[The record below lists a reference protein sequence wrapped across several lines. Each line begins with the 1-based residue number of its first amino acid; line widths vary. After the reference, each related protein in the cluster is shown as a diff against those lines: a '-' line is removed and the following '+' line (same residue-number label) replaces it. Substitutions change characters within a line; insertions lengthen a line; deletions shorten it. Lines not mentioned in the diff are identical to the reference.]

1 MWVGWFHIRPVHL
14 GKGENVIMCEFKSGI
29 ILKNRVILAPE
40 GNESHSDLL
49 EGLGIE
55 DTHLNATKTFVRVEL
70 IPQEGDCSKDINKW
84 NYRVDQDFLPEWYE
98 KDTGKYEEEFR
109 NVVKNYIEERTV
121 RICNKLWTYVK
132 KGNLTYYFLYGVLFK
147 TNFGKNNNYAES
159 DVLTKLQNH
168 KLVEELKNE
177 FGDRL
182 VPITTDLTSM
192 DGLKDYGVVEGNTLS
207 LLTSMDLIEFGEHIP
222 PIGTPYW
229 LASPNQ
235 TRSRGDSSCVRY
247 VGSGGGVYYDDCD
260 WSDGGVR
267 PFCIIKS

>member
-1 MWVGWFHIRPVHL
+1 MWY
-14 GKGENVIMCEFKSGI
+14 
-29 ILKNRVILAPE
+29 
-40 GNESHSDLL
+40 
-49 EGLGIE
+49 
-55 DTHLNATKTFVRVEL
+55 
-70 IPQEGDCSKDINKW
+70 Q
-84 NYRVDQDFLPEWYE
+84 
-98 KDTGKYEEEFR
+98 KDTEKYEEEFR
-109 NVVKNYIEERTV
+109 NAVKNYVEERTV

-147 TNFGKNNNYAES
+147 TDFGKSNNYAES

-177 FGDRL
+177 FGNRL

-207 LLTSMDLIEFGEHIP
+207 LLTSMDLIEFGKHIP

-235 TRSRGDSSCVRY
+235 TQSRGDSSFIQY
-247 VGSGGGVYYDDCD
+247 VGSNGRVRYEVWGWYAM
-260 WSDGGVR
+260 GVR
-267 PFCIIKS
+267 PFFTIKS

>member
-70 IPQEGDCSKDINKW
+70 IPPEGDCSKDINKW

-235 TRSRGDSSCVRY
+235 TQSRGDSSYVRY
-247 VGSGGGVYYDDCD
+247 VGSGGYVSCNDCGWYD
-260 WSDGGVR
+260 WGVR

>member
-1 MWVGWFHIRPVHL
+1 MS
-14 GKGENVIMCEFKSGI
+14 EFKSGI

-40 GNESHSDLL
+40 GNESHSDLS

-55 DTHLNATKTFVRVEL
+55 DTHLNATETFVRAVL
-70 IPQEGDCSKDINKW
+70 VPPEGDCSKDINIWK
-84 NYRVDQDFLPEWYE
+84 YRADQYPLPMWYQ
-98 KDTGKYEEEFR
+98 KDTEKYEEEFR
-109 NVVKNYIEERTV
+109 NAVKNYVEERTV

-132 KGNLTYYFLYGVLFK
+132 KGNLIYYFLYGVLFK
-147 TNFGKNNNYAES
+147 TDFGKSNNYAES

-207 LLTSMDLIEFGEHIP
+207 LLTCMDLIEFGKHIP
-222 PIGTPYW
+222 SIGTQYW

-235 TRSRGDSSCVRY
+235 TRSHGDSSFIQY
-247 VGSGGGVYYDDCD
+247 VGSNGRVRYEVCGWYAM
-260 WSDGGVR
+260 GVR
-267 PFCIIKS
+267 PFFTIKS

>member
-1 MWVGWFHIRPVHL
+1 
-14 GKGENVIMCEFKSGI
+14 MCKFKSGI

-40 GNESHSDLL
+40 GNESRSDLL
-49 EGLGIE
+49 ESLGIE
-55 DTHLNATKTFVRVEL
+55 DTHLNATKTFVRVAL
-70 IPQEGDCSKDINKW
+70 IPPEGDFSKDINIW
-84 NYRVDQDFLPEWYE
+84 NYRVDQDSLPMWYDKGTE
-98 KDTGKYEEEFR
+98 KYEEEFR
-109 NVVKNYIEERTV
+109 NAVKNYIEERTV

-132 KGNLTYYFLYGVLFK
+132 KGNLTYYFLYGVLF
-147 TNFGKNNNYAES
+147 TTGFGKSNNYAES

-182 VPITTDLTSM
+182 VPITTDLTST

-235 TRSRGDSSCVRY
+235 TRSRGDSSFVWYVSSNGRVRY
-247 VGSGGGVYYDDCD
+247 EVCGWYAM
-260 WSDGGVR
+260 GVR
-267 PFCIIKS
+267 PFFTIKS

>member
-1 MWVGWFHIRPVHL
+1 MS
-14 GKGENVIMCEFKSGI
+14 KFKSGI

-40 GNESHSDLL
+40 GNESHSDLS

-55 DTHLNATKTFVRVEL
+55 DTHLNATETFVRVEL
-70 IPQEGDCSKDINKW
+70 VPPEGDCSKDINIWK
-84 NYRVDQDFLPEWYE
+84 YRADQYPLPMWYQ
-98 KDTGKYEEEFR
+98 KDTEKYEEEFR
-109 NVVKNYIEERTV
+109 NAVKNYVEERTV

-147 TNFGKNNNYAES
+147 TDFGKSNNYAES

-207 LLTSMDLIEFGEHIP
+207 LLTCMDLIEFGKHIP
-222 PIGTPYW
+222 SIGTQYW

-235 TRSRGDSSCVRY
+235 TRSHGDSSFIQY
-247 VGSGGGVYYDDCD
+247 VGSNGRVRYEVCGWYAM
-260 WSDGGVR
+260 GVR
-267 PFCIIKS
+267 PFFTIKS

>member
-1 MWVGWFHIRPVHL
+1 
-14 GKGENVIMCEFKSGI
+14 MCEFKSGI
-29 ILKNRVILAPE
+29 ILKDRVILSPE

-49 EGLGIE
+49 ESMGIE
-55 DTHLNATKTFVRVEL
+55 DRTTSNVNAKFVRVEL
-70 IPQEGDCSKDINKW
+70 IPPEGDCSKDINKW
-84 NYRVDQDFLPEWYE
+84 EYRVDQDFLPRWYE
-98 KDTGKYEEEFR
+98 KDTEKYEEEFQ
-109 NVVKNYIEERTV
+109 NAVKNYIEERTV
-121 RICNKLWTYVK
+121 RICNKLWTHVK
-132 KGNLTYYFLYGVLFK
+132 KGSLTYYFLYGVLFK

-192 DGLKDYGVVEGNTLS
+192 DGLKDYGAVEGNTLS

-229 LASPNQ
+229 LASPDQ
-235 TRSRGDSSCVRY
+235 TQSRGDSSCVRCVRPNGHVDY
-247 VGSGGGVYYDDCD
+247 YICGCGG
-260 WSDGGVR
+260 WGVR
-267 PFCIIKS
+267 PFFTVKS